1 MEMTKR
7 KNRSIYHWVIL
18 VCCILILMFSYST
31 RVGLAQLFATEILK
45 ETGFSSGAYF
55 LSTTLTSVACAIS
68 GPITGKLL
76 RGKYMRTTFVLCS
89 IGTMGSYAC
98 YGLCHSLWQ
107 FYIVG
112 TLVGVFAM
120 GCGTLLVS
128 VLITNW
134 FEKNRGLMIS
144 IAMMG
149 ISIGGTVL
157 SPLLSWLIVEFGWR
171 NAYFILSAL
180 SLIVLVPIGL
190 FVVRRTPQ
198 DAGLEPYGHGEESTA
213 SAKKKNVPASNWN
226 ATLKEARQTP
236 ILWMFALGAFLI
248 YFTACIMQH
257 QSYYLQG
264 VGFDAASIA
273 SYISLYSVV
282 AIIGKLVLGRI
293 FDRFGPKIGILFG
306 CGTFFVLR
314 RCDVRIWNLYR
325 YGRHP
330 DHDHQRLW
338 RQKLQRAVRLCFG
351 LYHDRQCYRQFGY
364 RIGVRPDRLLYS
376 GADCTGHPDYFDNC
390 HHVRLHQH
398 GPEARSRNVHQRL
411 IPFHI
416 ASNMTKSRPQ
426 SGRLFPF
433 VFMWMNIKG
442 GFVIIRP
449 ASSTEPR
456 GRWNRASRYR

>member
-18 VCCILILMFSYST
+18 VCCVLTLMFAYST
-31 RVGLAQLFATEILK
+31 RIGLAQLFATEILK
-45 ETGFSSGAYF
+45 ETGFATSAYF
-55 LSTTLTSVACAIS
+55 LAGTISSVICIFT
-68 GPITGKLL
+68 GPIAGKLL
-76 RGKYMRTTFVLCS
+76 RGKYMRPTFFICVV
-89 IGTMGSYAC
+89 GTLVSYAC
-98 YGLCHSLWQ
+98 YGFCHSLWQ
-107 FYIVG
+107 FY
-112 TLVGVFAM
+112 LVGALVGIFAM
-120 GCGTLLVS
+120 GCGTIPVS

-171 NAYFILSAL
+171 YAYFILCAL

-257 QSYYLQG
+257 QSYYLQS
-264 VGFDAASIA
+264 VGFDATSIA

-306 CGTFFVLR
+306 SGTFLLFLVGFLFVQGSPMM
-314 RCDVRIWNLYR
+314 LYFAAVM
-325 YGRHP
+325 YG
-330 DHDHQRLW
+330 
-338 RQKLQRAVRLCFG
+338 FG
-351 LYHDRQCYRQFGY
+351 TCTATVAIPIMTTSVFGAKNYSELY
-364 RIGVRPDRLLYS
+364 
-376 GADCTGHPDYFDNC
+376 
-390 HHVRLHQH
+390 
-398 GPEARSRNVHQRL
+398 
-411 IPFHI
+411 
-416 ASNMTKSRPQ
+416 
-426 SGRLFPF
+426 
-433 VFMWMNIKG
+433 
-442 GFVIIRP
+442 GFVSAFTMTGSAIGSSAIGLVYDLTGSYIP
-449 ASSTEPR
+449 ALTVLAILTALTIVIMFVCINMGQKHVPETST
-456 GRWNRASRYR
+456 NA

>member
-1 MEMTKR
+1 MEMTKQ
-7 KNRSIYHWVIL
+7 KNRSIYHWAIL

-45 ETGFSSGAYF
+45 ETDFATSAYF
-55 LSTTLTSVACAIS
+55 LAGTISSVICIFT
-68 GPITGKLL
+68 GPIAGKLL
-76 RGKYMRTTFVLCS
+76 RGKYMRPTFFICVV
-89 IGTMGSYAC
+89 GTLVSYAC
-98 YGLCHSLWQ
+98 YGFCHSLWQ
-107 FYIVG
+107 FYLVG
-112 TLVGVFAM
+112 ALVGVFAM

-198 DAGLEPYGHGEESTA
+198 DAGLEPYGHGEENTA

-257 QSYYLQG
+257 QSYYLQS

-306 CGTFFVLR
+306 SGTFLLFLVGFLFVQGSPMM
-314 RCDVRIWNLYR
+314 LYFAAVM
-325 YGRHP
+325 YGFGTCTATVAIP
-330 DHDHQRLW
+330 IMTTSVFGAKNYSELYGFISAFTMTGSAIGSSAIGLVYDLTGSYIPALVILAGLTLLGIVIMFVCINMG
-338 RQKLQRAVRLCFG
+338 QK
-351 LYHDRQCYRQFGY
+351 
-364 RIGVRPDRLLYS
+364 
-376 GADCTGHPDYFDNC
+376 
-390 HHVRLHQH
+390 HV
-398 GPEARSRNVHQRL
+398 PE
-411 IPFHI
+411 
-416 ASNMTKSRPQ
+416 T
-426 SGRLFPF
+426 
-433 VFMWMNIKG
+433 
-442 GFVIIRP
+442 
-449 ASSTEPR
+449 ST
-456 GRWNRASRYR
+456 NA

>member
-1 MEMTKR
+1 
-7 KNRSIYHWVIL
+7 
-18 VCCILILMFSYST
+18 MFAYST
-31 RVGLAQLFATEILK
+31 RIGLAQLFATEILK
-45 ETGFSSGAYF
+45 ETGFATSAYF
-55 LSTTLTSVACAIS
+55 LAGTISSVICIFT
-68 GPITGKLL
+68 GPIAGKLL
-76 RGKYMRTTFVLCS
+76 RGKYMRPTFFICVV
-89 IGTMGSYAC
+89 GTLVSYAC
-98 YGLCHSLWQ
+98 YGFCHSLWQ
-107 FYIVG
+107 FY
-112 TLVGVFAM
+112 LVGALVGIFAM
-120 GCGTLLVS
+120 GCGTIPVS

-198 DAGLEPYGHGEESTA
+198 DAGLEPYGHGEENTA

-264 VGFDAASIA
+264 VGFDAAAVA

-306 CGTFFVLR
+306 CGTFFLFLVAFIF
-314 RCDVRIWNLYR
+314 VQGSPMMLYFAAVM
-325 YGRHP
+325 YG
-330 DHDHQRLW
+330 
-338 RQKLQRAVRLCFG
+338 FG
-351 LYHDRQCYRQFGY
+351 TCTATVAIPIMTTSVFGAKNYSELY
-364 RIGVRPDRLLYS
+364 
-376 GADCTGHPDYFDNC
+376 
-390 HHVRLHQH
+390 
-398 GPEARSRNVHQRL
+398 
-411 IPFHI
+411 
-416 ASNMTKSRPQ
+416 
-426 SGRLFPF
+426 
-433 VFMWMNIKG
+433 
-442 GFVIIRP
+442 GFVSAFTMTGSAIGSSAIGLVYDLTGSYRP
-449 ASSTEPR
+449 ALTVLAILTALTIVIMFVCINMGQKHVPETST
-456 GRWNRASRYR
+456 NA